1 LATNLEDRNLLAQ
14 FKKICRR
21 ELAMEGCRHDRR
33 DPSILACSPKHE
45 LRAARERRS
54 CARATVVISDF
65 VSGAVAGLAVAMPIG
80 AIGSYLIGL
89 GARERTITAAA
100 AALGVASVDG
110 AYAILATV
118 GGAGLQMMLS
128 EVSGWLTYAAA
139 ITLVVIAVHTM
150 RMALRRYRGDPGTR
164 AQLSRLTPARAYL
177 SLVGL
182 TAINPA
188 TVVTFAAVILGRSA
202 SEGRSSWLAVVLFAL
217 GAFVASAAWQLLLA
231 GGGSLLGRLL
241 RGRRGQLE
249 IAVSSA
255 LIMLGLAVAV
265 LVS

>member
-1 LATNLEDRNLLAQ
+1 MPNSKRFVVESFAVEV
-14 FKKICRR
+14 CS
-21 ELAMEGCRHDRR
+21 HDRH

-45 LRAARERRS
+45 LRAARATRS
-54 CARATVVISDF
+54 CALPTIVISDF
-65 VSGAVAGLAVAMPIG
+65 ISGAVAGLAVAMPLG
-80 AIGSYLIGL
+80 AIGTYLIGL

-110 AYAILATV
+110 VYAVLAAV
-118 GGAGLQMMLS
+118 GGIGLQAMLS

-139 ITLVVIAVHTM
+139 ITLVVVAVHTM
-150 RMALRRYRGDPGTR
+150 RLALRRYRGDSGTR

-188 TVVTFAAVILGRSA
+188 TVVTFAAVIVGRSA
-202 SEGRSSWLAVVLFAL
+202 SEGGSTWLAVVLFAL
-217 GAFVASAAWQLLLA
+217 GAFVASAAWQLLLV

-241 RGRRGQLE
+241 RGREGQLG
-249 IAVSSA
+249 IAVCSA